1 MPIRLESGAKSV
13 VLDKIVSI
21 AYHLQDRAGDRDI
34 LLPQELLAARL
45 NVSQR
50 TISTQIG
57 TAVKRGFLVPRS
69 RHDYKNG
76 YAKSYRFRVS
86 LSDDAGREIRS
97 TSNRDYRSDRV
108 NRV

>member
-1 MPIRLESGAKSV
+1 MPIRLESGPKSA
-13 VLDKIVSI
+13 LFNKIVSI

-45 NVSQR
+45 KVSQR
-50 TISTQIG
+50 TISSQIG
-57 TAVKRGFLVPRS
+57 TAVRRGFLVPSS

-76 YAKSYRFRVS
+76 YAKSYRFRVFRF
-86 LSDDAGREIRS
+86 DDADREIRS